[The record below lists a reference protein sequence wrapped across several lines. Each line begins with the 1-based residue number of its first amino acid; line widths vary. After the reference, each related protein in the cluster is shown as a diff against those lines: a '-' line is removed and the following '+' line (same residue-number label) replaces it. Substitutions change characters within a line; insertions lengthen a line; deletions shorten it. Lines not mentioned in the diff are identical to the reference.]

1 VAVTA
6 RPDRLAQYGLTA
18 ADLFGALQARGAV
31 ADGGE
36 VDAGAA
42 ALRVRAAGPFRA
54 DDEVAALRVATARG
68 APVRL
73 GDVAAVDRRYA
84 DPTYAARV
92 DGAPAVLMSVE
103 MQEGRNI
110 VAYGRDLDRALAAV
124 RPLLPPDLRI
134 DRVADQ
140 PTQVRHRVLD
150 FGREF
155 AIAVV
160 AVILVTVLL
169 LPLRVAA
176 IAALA
181 IPATVAVTVAAL
193 HALGIALHQIS
204 FAGLV
209 VALGMVVDDA
219 IVIADNYVELL
230 DEGVA
235 RPEAAWRSA
244 SDLAGPV
251 LGATLTIVA
260 SFLPLGLLLP
270 GTVGEFIRALPF
282 TVAVALLCSFGVAM
296 FLTPLLCLAFIK
308 TGLRPHA
315 AAGEAAPARRRR
327 TPLDVMQAAY
337 ERAMAWA
344 MPRPRLTLAL
354 AALSV
359 AAGAALLGTRPQR
372 FFPPA
377 ERPQFVVDV
386 WMPEGTRFA
395 ATDSTVARL
404 AAALRRTPGVAQ
416 VGAFVGGSAPRFYY
430 NVEPEFNV
438 PNFGQL
444 VVNTRDMHATPALQ
458 ASLHAP
464 LARLAPEA
472 TVLVRQLEQG
482 PALKAP
488 IEVRLAGE
496 DPATL
501 RALADRAA
509 RVLEAAPGS
518 EYVRTD
524 WREDQPGLALALRR
538 ETAARLGLTEADVA
552 RQLGL
557 GFDGA
562 PASTFWEGARR
573 VDVRLRFDSASR
585 AGPADVGD
593 AYVTAPATGAR
604 VPLRAV
610 ADVRAEWAPSRIVR
624 RNGVRTVSVLAY
636 AQPGVLASTVLAAAR
651 PGLEAIALPAGYRL
665 AYGGEV
671 ENQGEV
677 QGPMAVALSV
687 SLLAIF
693 LILVL
698 QFRTVR
704 HPLVIMVSIPL
715 ALFGSALGLVLT
727 RNPFGFTANLG
738 LTALTGV
745 VVRNAIILVD
755 YALARRRAG
764 EGLVEAALDAGRRR
778 LRPIFLTTMAAAV
791 GVVPLIASGSGLWS
805 PLASVLAVGL
815 VCSMV
820 GTLVVV
826 PILFVLAEA
835 RAERRVAH
843 ASRDATGDATLPAP
857 AGGLGGLSLGGA
869 AGAALLA
876 LVLSA
881 VPRGAVAQPSA
892 PDASVVRLT
901 LDEAVARAVGGSRA
915 ARIAGARADERRALA
930 RGARAGYL
938 PQLAATG
945 QLLGRTGTQRID
957 VPQGALGGDASG
969 RPLPFSDRT
978 LEAPGGRAYVG
989 LVTLAQPVTQLA
1001 AVRAGARAAAA
1012 GRARRRGGARGHAAR
1027 RRARRGA
1034 AVHGRTRRRAPAGRS
1049 AGGARR
1055 TRARRGRRRPRDGRW
1070 LRARRGAHRRPG
1082 RRARGPPRA
1091 RRGRERR
1098 ARRTGAARRAAR
1110 SPRRRAARADRAG
1123 VAPAPH
1129 AAGHRRAGTGA
1140 PRGDAHRRTRGV
1152 RARTARRR
1160 ERRGRWTTRR
1170 RARRARHRFAAGAR
1184 RGGGAG
1190 PMRRCGPRGRSPSRR
1205 PAASTLRGP
1214 RTSRSSPCSR
1224 STRGRRSCASCRATS
1239 SPAACGCRGPPSS
1252 SAVARRTSR
1261 RRRRGVWPRR
1271 RTRGASRRRWR
1282 RRCAAPTAPR
1292 CAPSGSRTPPP
1303 RRGTRGATRRR

>member
-1 VAVTA
+1 VSAAPNEAGGAAPPARFNLVRAAVANRQVVYVLLSLLVMLGGWSLLTMPRREDPKITIRQGLVLALYPGATAAQVEAQVARKVEQRLFARAEVKKAKTTTTSRPGLFVANVELEDGVRRPDEFWAMLRHDMNEARALDLPPGVVGPIVDANFGDVAAVLLTVRGPEGRYGPRELATFLDRIEDAVRRVPATAKVRRWGEQPEEVAVTA
-6 RPDRLAQYGLTA
+6 RPGRLAQYGVTA
-18 ADLFGALQARGAV
+18 GDVLAALAARNNVFDAGA
-31 ADGGE
+31 

-42 ALRVRAAGPFRA
+42 ALRVRPAGLFRAEAEVASVEVPTRRSGAAG
-54 DDEVAALRVATARG
+54 G

-73 GDVAAVDRRYA
+73 GDLAAVERRYA
-84 DPTYAARV
+84 DPVYAARV

-110 VAYGRDLDRALAAV
+110 VRFGADLETALDSA
-124 RPLLPPDLRI
+124 RRLLPPDLVVE
-134 DRVADQ
+134 RVADQ

-193 HALGIALHQIS
+193 HALGIELHQIS

-438 PNFGQL
+438 PNFGQV

-715 ALFGSALGLVLT
+715 ALFGSALGLALT
-727 RNPFGFTANLG
+727 GNPFGFTANLG

-755 YALARRRAG
+755 YALARRRDG
-764 EGLVEAALDAGRRR
+764 EALDLAALDAGRRR

-826 PILFVLAEA
+826 PVLFVLAE
-835 RAERRVAH
+835 
-843 ASRDATGDATLPAP
+843 
-857 AGGLGGLSLGGA
+857 
-869 AGAALLA
+869 
-876 LVLSA
+876 
-881 VPRGAVAQPSA
+881 
-892 PDASVVRLT
+892 
-901 LDEAVARAVGGSRA
+901 
-915 ARIAGARADERRALA
+915 
-930 RGARAGYL
+930 
-938 PQLAATG
+938 
-945 QLLGRTGTQRID
+945 
-957 VPQGALGGDASG
+957 
-969 RPLPFSDRT
+969 
-978 LEAPGGRAYVG
+978 GRA
-989 LVTLAQPVTQLA
+989 
-1001 AVRAGARAAAA
+1001 
-1012 GRARRRGGARGHAAR
+1012 
-1027 RRARRGA
+1027 
-1034 AVHGRTRRRAPAGRS
+1034 
-1049 AGGARR
+1049 
-1055 TRARRGRRRPRDGRW
+1055 
-1070 LRARRGAHRRPG
+1070 
-1082 RRARGPPRA
+1082 
-1091 RRGRERR
+1091 ERR
-1098 ARRTGAARRAAR
+1098 ARRRAER
-1110 SPRRRAARADRAG
+1110 DEPRRQHCP
-1123 VAPAPH
+1123 V
-1129 AAGHRRAGTGA
+1129 
-1140 PRGDAHRRTRGV
+1140 
-1152 RARTARRR
+1152 
-1160 ERRGRWTTRR
+1160 
-1170 RARRARHRFAAGAR
+1170 
-1184 RGGGAG
+1184 
-1190 PMRRCGPRGRSPSRR
+1190 
-1205 PAASTLRGP
+1205 
-1214 RTSRSSPCSR
+1214 
-1224 STRGRRSCASCRATS
+1224 
-1239 SPAACGCRGPPSS
+1239 
-1252 SAVARRTSR
+1252 
-1261 RRRRGVWPRR
+1261 
-1271 RTRGASRRRWR
+1271 
-1282 RRCAAPTAPR
+1282 
-1292 CAPSGSRTPPP
+1292 PSGR
-1303 RRGTRGATRRR
+1303 